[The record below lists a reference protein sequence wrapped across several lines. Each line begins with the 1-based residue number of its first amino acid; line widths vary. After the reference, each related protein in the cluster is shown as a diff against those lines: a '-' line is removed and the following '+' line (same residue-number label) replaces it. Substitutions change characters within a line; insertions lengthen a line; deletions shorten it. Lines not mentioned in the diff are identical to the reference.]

1 MIFMSPRIEV
11 AVALILSLLLLS
23 ASVVSF
29 AYSHTF
35 SGQESFKKA
44 AYRLSKPL
52 ISDDGKVYVCSEKN
66 FFAFESNG
74 SIAWT
79 LSLNYKCSPNI
90 APVLGESRKI
100 YVVAEDRVLKIN
112 PLNVGS
118 SETAV
123 ELFFGTESER
133 PGEIIGLAVSM
144 STSSVLINVKNRG
157 LFSYRLHGKLHWSA
171 GPVLYQR
178 GYRQG
183 CRKNITECYFSTVP
197 VFDHCEASIYISNN
211 QGEIYALST
220 RSPHFKW
227 IQDFSSFG
235 NTLTMTSGNNGLLY
249 VTVAPRALVLA
260 VDVSRG
266 SILWQT
272 SIGPLSTVDY
282 VPSVDS
288 NGWISIGSLDGYLY
302 SFSPEGVL
310 RKLPKVLNMDSVI
323 QVSPVLD
330 CSGYAIYVSQTE
342 IEGKITRIIGD
353 YTYISAMKPMG
364 VIFTLISPAT
374 GTIFWSEQY
383 PGQFSSEFLRSDLQ
397 YFLLDESVLL
407 AFFAASSI
415 GNPLPCRSSRQ
426 KFALSCSQIKPKN
439 FSIYIGN
446 KKTIL
451 LFLILESIILIVLAV
466 LVRFCCM
473 FWKKKKLQNQDL
485 GKFLDKRRSLRL
497 QKKAFDRS
505 ITELQQKTA
514 EEAIANEVLEKLG
527 NLVKEREGIQRKLS
541 TSYSLGRDQ
550 TGSHSTSLLPLSD
563 RKIRSFSFQGA
574 KKESVTLFHTVS
586 DTSSETSWSE
596 REHSDMHISED
607 EEETDDAKSPTEIFS
622 SSDNEIYKEEFH
634 ASPSCLASSS
644 KVFTNTSIL
653 EQPVDEIEEMK
664 PSDQKDS
671 INHPLQNRSISIRK
685 RNSYSSS

>member
-1 MIFMSPRIEV
+1 MIPYAHV
-11 AVALILSLLLLS
+11 AVALVFSLLLVS

-29 AYSHTF
+29 AYPQTF
-35 SGQESFKKA
+35 SGQESFKKAA

-66 FFAFESNG
+66 FFAFEING

-79 LSLNYKCSPNI
+79 LSLNYKCSPNL

-118 SETAV
+118 SEIAV

-144 STSSVLINVKNRG
+144 SSSFVLINVKNRG

-183 CRKNITECYFSTVP
+183 CRKNITECYFSSDP

-249 VTVAPRALVLA
+249 VTIAAKALVLA
-260 VDVSRG
+260 VDVARG

-272 SIGPLSTVDY
+272 SIGP
-282 VPSVDS
+282 PS
-288 NGWISIGSLDGYLY
+288 WISIGSLDGYLY
-302 SFSPEGVL
+302 SFSPEGVI
-310 RKLPKVLNMDSVI
+310 RKFPKVLNMDSVI

-353 YTYISAMKPMG
+353 YTYISATKPMG

-397 YFLLDESVLL
+397 HFLLDESVLL

-415 GNPLPCRSSRQ
+415 GNPLPCRSARQ

-439 FSIYIGN
+439 FSIYTGN

-497 QKKAFDRS
+497 EKKAFDRS
-505 ITELQQKTA
+505 ITEVRQKAA
-514 EEAIANEVLEKLG
+514 EEAIDNEVLEKLG
-527 NLVKEREGIQRKLS
+527 NLVKEREGIERKLS
-541 TSYSLGRDQ
+541 TSYSLGKDQ

-563 RKIRSFSFQGA
+563 RSFSFQGA
-574 KKESVTLFHTVS
+574 KKGSVTLFHTIS
-586 DTSSETSWSE
+586 DTCSETSWSE
-596 REHSDMHISED
+596 REHSEMHISED

-622 SSDNEIYKEEFH
+622 CSDNEIYKEAYH

-644 KVFTNTSIL
+644 KVFMNTSSRVIKRIPSA
-653 EQPVDEIEEMK
+653 EAQHKYKEEEFIFK
-664 PSDQKDS
+664 
-671 INHPLQNRSISIRK
+671 
-685 RNSYSSS
+685 